1 MQISY
6 FRRHIGREMNLK
18 KKKNL
23 KKFCKIWDSHNAV
36 AENPSFIKR
45 YALSLGKYGLKIEE

>member
-1 MQISY
+1 
-6 FRRHIGREMNLK
+6 MNLK

-36 AENPSFIKR
+36 AENPSFIKP